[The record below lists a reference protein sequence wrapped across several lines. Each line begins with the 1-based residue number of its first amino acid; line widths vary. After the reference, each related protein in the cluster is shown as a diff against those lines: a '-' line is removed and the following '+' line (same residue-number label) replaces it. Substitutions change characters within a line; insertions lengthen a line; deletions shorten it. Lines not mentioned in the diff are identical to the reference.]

1 MSENQQPLITHL
13 LELRRRL
20 LKAVGA
26 ILLLFLVLIS
36 FANQIYHLL
45 AAPLLAAMPKGAQ
58 MIATDVA
65 TPFLIPMKLTL
76 YVSLLLAIPY
86 VLYQVWAFIAPAL
99 YEKERRMVLPLV
111 VASTALFYLGM
122 AFAYFVVFPLLFAFF
137 SSTAPQGVTMATDIA
152 NYLGFVMG
160 LFFSFGLAF
169 EVPVAITLL
178 CWSGITT
185 PQALA
190 ARRPYFIVGAFVV
203 AMFLTPPD
211 VVSQTLLAVPI
222 CLLFELGL
230 LLGRF
235 YVSLQQA
242 NNE

>member
-1 MSENQQPLITHL
+1 
-13 LELRRRL
+13 
-20 LKAVGA
+20 
-26 ILLLFLVLIS
+26 
-36 FANQIYHLL
+36 
-45 AAPLLAAMPKGAQ
+45 

>member
-1 MSENQQPLITHL
+1 L
-13 LELRRRL
+13 L
-20 LKAVGA
+20 
-26 ILLLFLVLIS
+26 LIS

-45 AAPLLAAMPKGAQ
+45 AAPLLAALPKGAQ

-235 YVSLQQA
+235 YISLQQA
-242 NNE
+242 NDE

>member
-26 ILLLFLVLIS
+26 ILLLFLLLIS

-45 AAPLLAAMPKGAQ
+45 AAPLLAALPKGAQ

-235 YVSLQQA
+235 YISLQQA
-242 NNE
+242 NDE